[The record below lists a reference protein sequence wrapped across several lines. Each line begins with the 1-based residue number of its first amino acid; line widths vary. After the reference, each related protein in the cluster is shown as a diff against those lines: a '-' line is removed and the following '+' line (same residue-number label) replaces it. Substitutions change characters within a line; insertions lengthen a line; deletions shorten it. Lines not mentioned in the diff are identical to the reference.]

1 MISTSQREFALEVVR
16 RLRAAGFDAL
26 WAGGCVRDLLM
37 HREPTDYD
45 VATSATPQQVRDLF
59 GRRRTLAVGMTFG
72 VIIVLSED
80 HRGGQVEV
88 ATFRTD
94 ATYSDGRRP
103 DAVTF
108 SDARHD
114 AQRRDFTING
124 MFYDPLQETLVDYV
138 DGQSDLHQGLIRA
151 IGRAS
156 DRIAEDKLRMLRAVR
171 FAARFGFAIE
181 QETRAAIAHHAN
193 EVTVVSGERIWME
206 IRKTLETERP
216 EWAVV
221 EWAEVGLLEY
231 ILPDV
236 SQHWAAQGQD
246 IARLL
251 EASQKYDWLTRFC
264 GLVWQAVG
272 QERSQVDST
281 VSLLKNRL
289 KLANEVSETLRF
301 CLTVQASLADAE
313 KKPWSSIQ
321 PHLVNQNSS
330 RAVELFEMRA
340 HIVATDQAAEMA
352 ATARWLRDQLQR
364 EPNQLNPPPLLVG
377 EDLIALGLRPSS
389 QFRDLLQQLRLLQLD
404 QILPDRQA
412 ALLWLRNQISKNS

>member
-1 MISTSQREFALEVVR
+1 M
-16 RLRAAGFDAL
+16 
-26 WAGGCVRDLLM
+26 
-37 HREPTDYD
+37 
-45 VATSATPQQVRDLF
+45 
-59 GRRRTLAVGMTFG
+59 
-72 VIIVLSED
+72 
-80 HRGGQVEV
+80 
-88 ATFRTD
+88 ATFRTH
-94 ATYSDGRRP
+94 ATYSDGLRP

-108 SDARHD
+108 SDARHN

-181 QETRAAIAHHAN
+181 PETRAAIALHAN
-193 EVTVVSGERIWME
+193 EVSVVSGERIWME
-206 IRKTLETERP
+206 IRKTLDTERP

-231 ILPDV
+231 ILPEV
-236 SQHWAAQGQD
+236 SQHWAARGQE
-246 IARLL
+246 ITRLL

-264 GLVWQAVG
+264 GLVWQVVG

-301 CLTVQASLADAE
+301 CLTVQASLVDAE

-321 PHLVNQNSS
+321 PHLVNQNSK
-330 RAVELFEMRA
+330 RAIELFELRA
-340 HIVATDQAAEMA
+340 HIVATDQATAVA
-352 ATARWLRDQLQR
+352 TTARWLRDQLQR